1 MPASTEEHEW
11 LTLSDAS
18 KLLGVHPATLR
29 QWSDEGKVRIF
40 RTPGGHRRFSR
51 SDIERMLQVNPLR
64 GSGLSS
70 FVMSEVLQRTREG
83 LPAAMQQ
90 GWATGID
97 DDERQRRREAGRHLI
112 QIASQLIT
120 RDAPTPQQREVARR
134 LGGEY
139 GRMMARA
146 GHNLPDAV
154 MAFIFFRDSLLE
166 TVFSLPETT
175 GLNRDETLA
184 IVRRINDVLNDVL
197 RAMMDAHAADQGA
210 GVEGRD
216 LGIGDRELEQ
226 EPEA

>member
-1 MPASTEEHEW
+1 MPAHAEEHEW

-64 GSGLSS
+64 GAPLSS
-70 FVMSEVLQRTREG
+70 FVVSEVLQRTREG

-90 GWATGID
+90 SWATGID

-120 RDAPTPQQREVARR
+120 RDAPTPQQREAARR

-139 GRMMARA
+139 GLMMARA

-197 RAMMDAHAADQGA
+197 RAMMDAHA
-210 GVEGRD
+210 
-216 LGIGDRELEQ
+216 GIGGQGLGDEGTKSADAEVVK
-226 EPEA
+226 EPGA

>member
-1 MPASTEEHEW
+1 MTNTAQEHEW

-51 SDIERMLQVNPLR
+51 TDIERMLQVTPLR
-64 GSGLSS
+64 GAGLSS
-70 FVMSEVLQRTREG
+70 YVLSEVLQRTRQE

-97 DDERQRRREAGRHLI
+97 EDERQRRRETGR
-112 QIASQLIT
+112 QLISLAINLIT
-120 RDAPTPQQREVARR
+120 KQTPSDAQRVEARR

-139 GRMMARA
+139 GRMMAAA
-146 GHNLPDAV
+146 GHALPDAV

-175 GLNRDETLA
+175 GLDRDATLG
-184 IVRRINDVLNDVL
+184 IVRRINDLLNDVL
-197 RAMMDAHAADQGA
+197 REMMAEHAQALSTG
-210 GVEGRD
+210 
-216 LGIGDRELEQ
+216 EQ
-226 EPEA
+226 AA